1 MEAIERVALSRK
13 ADVAG
18 DNNRQAWKAQKKS
31 LNSCGRLEERFL
43 TNSKKKWWLFDSSQS
58 IHGLQTIVA
67 AAIKKV
73 HP

>member
-1 MEAIERVALSRK
+1 MERVALSRK
-13 ADVAG
+13 ADAAG
-18 DNNRQAWKAQKKS
+18 DNDRQAWKAQKKVAE
-31 LNSCGRLEERFL
+31 LVWPTRRKGPDQQQEE
-43 TNSKKKWWLFDSSQS
+43 WWLFDSSQS